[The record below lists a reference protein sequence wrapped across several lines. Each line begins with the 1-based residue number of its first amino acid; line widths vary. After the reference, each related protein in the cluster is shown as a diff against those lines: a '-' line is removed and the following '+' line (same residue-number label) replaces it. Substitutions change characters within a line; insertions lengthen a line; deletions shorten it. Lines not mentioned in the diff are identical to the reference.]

1 MLGILPISDILIE
14 DDHDL
19 IHKAVGW
26 MLREIGKKNLKV
38 EEEFIKSRYKK
49 MPRTINNS
57 PEMQKRIPVR
67 LPSTMM
73 SEVDRLVRKHS
84 ELNYNRQQ
92 FIESAVREKIERLIM
107 LQSAKTNNT
116 IVQVEN
122 LPKIMQ

>member
-1 MLGILPISDILIE
+1 
-14 DDHDL
+14 
-19 IHKAVGW
+19 
-26 MLREIGKKNLKV
+26 
-38 EEEFIKSRYKK
+38 
-49 MPRTINNS
+49 
-57 PEMQKRIPVR
+57 MQKRIPVR

-107 LQSAKTNNT
+107 LQSAKISNN
-116 IVQVEN
+116 IAQIENLEN

>member
-1 MLGILPISDILIE
+1 
-14 DDHDL
+14 
-19 IHKAVGW
+19 V
-26 MLREIGKKNLKV
+26 
-38 EEEFIKSRYKK
+38 KK